1 MWDIDKAKLKTLR
14 LMNNWSREEM
24 ARRANISLYSIARL
38 EGNSSRGATV
48 ETVGKIADA
57 LGKHPGELLKNM
69 KGGV

>member
-48 ETVGKIADA
+48 ETVGK
-57 LGKHPGELLKNM
+57 
-69 KGGV
+69 

>member
-1 MWDIDKAKLKTLR
+1 
-14 LMNNWSREEM
+14 M
-24 ARRANISLYSIARL
+24 ARRANVSLYSIARL

-69 KGGV
+69 KGGA